1 MSESEEELRRIAH
14 ERIEH
19 LPGET
24 AGGRIDPATLPEDE
38 REELARRAAR
48 LDEEDEP
55 EDG

>member
-38 REELARRAAR
+38 REELARRAAH